1 MPEGSGDFFQ
11 WKTAVECLKYDP
23 IFDFLFSIF

>member
-1 MPEGSGDFFQ
+1 MLEGSDDFFKR
-11 WKTAVECLKYDP
+11 KTAVECLKYDP